1 MVDDIERQS
10 FFVVIFCFSSLFL
23 LFFCPFHVGPT
34 FAIDLDEF
42 VKRDGRVINDKVG
55 LDRNGT
61 L

>member
-1 MVDDIERQS
+1 MISRDNPSLLLYFVFHL
-10 FFVVIFCFSSLFL
+10 FFFF
-23 LFFCPFHVGPT
+23 FFCPFHVGPT